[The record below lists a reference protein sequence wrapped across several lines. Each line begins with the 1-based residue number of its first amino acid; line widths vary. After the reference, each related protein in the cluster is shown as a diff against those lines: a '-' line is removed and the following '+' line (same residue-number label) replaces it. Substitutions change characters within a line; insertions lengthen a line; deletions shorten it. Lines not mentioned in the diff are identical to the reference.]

1 MELFI
6 PGLIVFIV
14 AAIFIFLILPRLG
27 TTVLVVACI
36 IALIAAGINHYSMF
50 YGEYSLSTWQNGVAA
65 YAPWIILVI
74 AFFFIIAAIIFIFKG
89 GDVSKISTPMAL
101 LQSNVQTSV
110 ENMPAASTAT
120 NPLTAAINSGI
131 NAVASPVGPVNNA
144 LKAAN
149 NASRAP
155 NGSRPPNGQRAPNG
169 SRVNNSTKAKSPNIP
184 GAGFPASQL

>member
-36 IALIAAGINHYSMF
+36 IALLAAGINHYSMF
-50 YGEYSLSTWQNGVAA
+50 YSEYSLSTWQNGLFA
-65 YAPWIILVI
+65 YAPWIILLL
-74 AFFFIIAAIIFIFKG
+74 AFFFIISAIIFIFKG
-89 GDVSKISTPMAL
+89 GEISSLSTPMAL
-101 LQSNVQTSV
+101 LQSNVQSSV
-110 ENMPAASTAT
+110 ENMPAASSAT

-131 NAVASPVGPVNNA
+131 NAVASPVAPVNNA
-144 LKAAN
+144 LRVAN
-149 NASRAP
+149 NASRPP
-155 NGSRPPNGQRAPNG
+155 NGSRPPNAQ
-169 SRVNNSTKAKSPNIP
+169 RVNNSSKAKSPNIP